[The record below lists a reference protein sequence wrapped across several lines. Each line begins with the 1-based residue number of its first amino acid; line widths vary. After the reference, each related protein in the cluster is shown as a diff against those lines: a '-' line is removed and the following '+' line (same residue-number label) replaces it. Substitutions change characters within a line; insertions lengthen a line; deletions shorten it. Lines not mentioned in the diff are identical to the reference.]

1 LIFGGICPD
10 TGIFSHCN
18 CPACGM
24 TRGLSRLLRG
34 DIQGALAFN
43 KMVII
48 VFIVMIVLIVINL
61 IKIIK
66 EYKKTGKI
74 YSVLQK

>member
-1 LIFGGICPD
+1 
-10 TGIFSHCN
+10 
-18 CPACGM
+18 M